1 MAGKFP
7 EARFRIL
14 VNGRG
19 TQCSARDGIGSTFVL
34 DVPDASSFC
43 MSFAGELKTRAE
55 VERIADAGN
64 RFTSDRQ
71 EALSFWDEL
80 SLHLSLKGPGADIA
94 AIDETLPW
102 YGLNALIHYLTP
114 HGLEQFGG
122 AAWGTRDV
130 SQGPMELLL
139 CLGRYDAARR
149 ILETL
154 F

>member
-1 MAGKFP
+1 MKKGIFVPSFDVAS
-7 EARFRIL
+7 I
-14 VNGRG
+14 
-19 TQCSARDGIGSTFVL
+19 CSTCRPF
-34 DVPDASSFC
+34 ASNW
-43 MSFAGELKTRAE
+43 
-55 VERIADAGN
+55 AGN